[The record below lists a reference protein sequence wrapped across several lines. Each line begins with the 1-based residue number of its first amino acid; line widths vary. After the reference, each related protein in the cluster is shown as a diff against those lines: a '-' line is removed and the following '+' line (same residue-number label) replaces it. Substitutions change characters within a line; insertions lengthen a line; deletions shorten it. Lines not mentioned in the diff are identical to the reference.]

1 MKRKKKIVI
10 PGIGLR
16 IIKSAIAVAIC
27 YIINLLRKDQGMVF
41 SFITIIFIIQCK
53 NSDIFVYERDF
64 NRLFQD

>member
-1 MKRKKKIVI
+1 MSAKSRKKKIAI

-41 SFITIIFIIQCK
+41 LFSVSSIVVYSNVSFYIQQFC
-53 NSDIFVYERDF
+53 
-64 NRLFQD
+64 